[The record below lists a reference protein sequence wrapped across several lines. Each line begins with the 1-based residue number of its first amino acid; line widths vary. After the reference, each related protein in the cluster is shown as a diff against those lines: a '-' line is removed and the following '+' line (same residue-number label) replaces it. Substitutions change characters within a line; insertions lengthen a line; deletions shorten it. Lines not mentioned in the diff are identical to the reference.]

1 MEITRRTV
9 KGVMLLDLTG
19 ALAVGPADVEGA
31 PLGTAIREL
40 TDGGCLDIALNLAGL
55 THLDARGL
63 GELVL
68 ALKAVR
74 GCGGRL
80 TLVAPSPRVLRLL
93 NVTRLDTI
101 FECYES
107 EAKFLARSFV
117 PSSLRTNGCA
127 FDGAYA

>member
-19 ALAVGPADVEGA
+19 ALSVGSAEVEGA

-40 TDGGCLDIALNLAGL
+40 TRGGCLDIALNLAGL

-63 GELVL
+63 GELVF
-68 ALKAVR
+68 ALKTVR

-80 TLVAPSPRVLRLL
+80 SLVAPSPRVRKLL
-93 NVTRLDTI
+93 AVTRLDTI
-101 FECYES
+101 FECYDS
-107 EAKFLARSFV
+107 EAEFLTRSLV
-117 PSSLRTNGCA
+117 PSSIRPNGCA